1 MSETVDLMQ
10 VQLDLEAESRAI
22 SRTRYLNKRVAPW
35 MDAFGPEQD
44 EATLPPGRVMLRR
57 ALDPTARAIEAFMAD
72 AGAGKAGRRHAAFN
86 LLVPYDADP
95 KALAYLTLRCGI
107 QAGISERN
115 VQTASKM
122 VARAIQSHLEDGE
135 FARANPAG
143 SKGLQRSLAKRTT
156 ASAKRQLSIAAIHEA
171 EGVKIDW
178 TQKEQLLVGIK
189 MLELAID
196 ATGLF
201 ETRLVREKNGKAF
214 KQKQILQVTD
224 KALEWMEGQ
233 HSRCELLDPLPL
245 PMVVL
250 PRPWSTPTDGGY
262 IQPLIGAR
270 LVRAPSPAYLEEL
283 ANLDITPVYSAVN
296 AVQKT
301 AWRVNR
307 RVMDVV
313 ERLTIDGGGMAGLPK
328 QDAEALPE
336 RPTEAEHDPD
346 TAARWKRT
354 RAEIHARNAAER
366 GKRLTVAQQL
376 WVARKLGDYPAIYYP
391 YELDWRGRA
400 YAVPQSG
407 PHPQANDTGRAL
419 LEFSKGKPLGAT
431 GARWL
436 AIHTANV
443 FGIDKVSFD
452 ERVAWVE
459 ANSCAIIDSGT
470 DPLDGARFWTT
481 ADKPWAA
488 LAACFEWAGYAR
500 DGEAFIS
507 HLPIAIDGSNS
518 GLQHYTALLRDPN
531 AAPHVNLTGSERP
544 GDIYALV
551 ASKAQA
557 LADASSDA
565 NARPWQDGKITRG
578 IVKPPCMTY
587 VYAATVYAMTDQIKG
602 ELARLDKA
610 AHSQGLPPHLG
621 GADNFTAANWLSSL
635 LYRLIGETVPAAASA
650 MAWLRSAAKI
660 ISKADMP
667 LWWTTPAGLPVMQ
680 RYPNT
685 KVGKTEVTFRGKRMQ
700 LSLSDDATPTTL
712 AGFFEGPDRSLLD
725 SRKGRNAVAPNFVHS
740 LDAAHLMLTIN
751 AASSEGIDDVAV
763 IHDSFGT
770 HAADTDR
777 LSGLLRE
784 TFVQMYAANPLAQFR
799 AELLEQIDD
808 EALKAEVP
816 PLPTMGEL
824 DLKAVLEAT
833 YMFS

>member
-1 MSETVDLMQ
+1 MSETEDLVE
-10 VQLDLEAESRAI
+10 VQLGLEEKSRAI
-22 SRTRYLNKRVAPW
+22 SRTRYRDKRTAPW
-35 MDAFGPEQD
+35 MDAFGPEKD
-44 EATLPPGRVMLRR
+44 AAVLPPGRVMLRR
-57 ALDPTARAIEAFMAD
+57 MLDPTAQAIEEFLTD
-72 AGAGKAGRRHAAFN
+72 GNAGKAGRRHAAFD
-86 LLVPYDADP
+86 LLQPFDADP
-95 KALAYLTLRCGI
+95 KALAYLTLRCCI
-107 QAGISERN
+107 QAGVSEQN
-115 VQTASKM
+115 LQTASKM
-122 VARAIQSHLEDGE
+122 VARAVQSHLEDSE
-135 FARANPAG
+135 FARVNPAG
-143 SKGLQRSLAKRTT
+143 AKGLQRSLAKR
-156 ASAKRQLSIAAIHEA
+156 SKVSRKRQLAIADIHEV
-171 EGVKIDW
+171 EGVAVCW
-178 TQKEQLLVGIK
+178 SQREQLLVGMK

-201 ETRLVREKNGKAF
+201 ETRLVQERTGKSF
-214 KQKQILQVTD
+214 RRKQILQVTD
-224 KALEWMEGQ
+224 KTLEWMEGQ
-233 HSRCELLDPLPL
+233 HERCELLDPLPF
-245 PMVVL
+245 PMVVA
-250 PRPWSTPTDGGY
+250 PQPWTTPSDGGY
-262 IQPLIGAR
+262 LQPLIGAR
-270 LVRAPSPAYLEEL
+270 LVRASSRAYREEL
-283 ANLDITPVYSAVN
+283 EHIEMPSVYSAVN
-296 AVQKT
+296 AIQNT
-301 AWRVNR
+301 AWRINR
-307 RVMDVV
+307 QILDVM
-313 ERLTIDGGGMAGLPK
+313 ETLTNDGGGMAGLPK
-328 QDAEALPE
+328 QVMEQLPE
-336 RPTEAEHDPD
+336 RPSEADLNADIE
-346 TAARWKRT
+346 AAWRRNS
-354 RAEIHARNAAER
+354 AQVHARNAGER
-366 GKRLTVAQQL
+366 SKRLNVLQQL
-376 WVARKLGDYPAIYYP
+376 WVARTLAEYPAIYYP
-391 YELDWRGRA
+391 YELDCRGRA
-400 YAVPQSG
+400 YAVPQAG

-419 LEFSKGKPLGAT
+419 LEFSKGRPLGRT

-459 ANSCAIIDSGT
+459 ANSAAIIDSGT
-470 DPLDGARFWTT
+470 DPLDGGRFWTA

-531 AAPHVNLTGSERP
+531 AAPHVNLTGANSP

-557 LADASSDA
+557 IADASSDA

-587 VYAATVYAMTDQIKG
+587 VYAATAYAMTDQIKG

-610 AHSQGLPPHLG
+610 AHDKGLPPHLG

-635 LYRLIGETVPAAASA
+635 LYRLIGQTVPAAASA
-650 MAWLRSAAKI
+650 MAWLKSAAKI
-660 ISKADMP
+660 IDKADMP

-685 KVGKTEVTFRGKRMQ
+685 NVGKTEVTFRGRRMQ

-712 AGFFEGPDRSLLD
+712 AGFLEQPDRAILD
-725 SRKGRNAVAPNFVHS
+725 SRKGRNAVAPNFIHS

-777 LSGLLRE
+777 LSGILRE
-784 TFVQMYAANPLAQFR
+784 TFVQMYETNPLAQFR

-808 EALKAEVP
+808 ETLREEVP

-824 DLKAVLEAT
+824 DLKAVLKAT